1 MYILV
6 YMKTTILSTQS
17 LQKWGNSAGIRVPKK
32 VIQQANLKLGEDLSV
47 SIDGRSI
54 ILTPVNSGRKYK
66 LQDILN
72 GVTPQD
78 IGGEYEWGQPVGKE
92 IW

>member
-1 MYILV
+1 MSIN
-6 YMKTTILSTQS
+6 IISTQS

-32 VIQQANLKLGEDLSV
+32 VIEQANLKVGEDLSL

-54 ILTPVNSGRKYK
+54 VLTPVKTTRRKFK
-66 LQDILN
+66 LEEILK
-72 GVTPQD
+72 GVTPGD
-78 IGGEYEWGQPVGKE
+78 IGGELDWGQPVGKE